1 MAIEEKIVVT
11 SEIAVTLKVM
21 GGKWKPLNLEL
32 LRTEG
37 TKRYSE
43 ILRYIG
49 DAPKKL

>member
-11 SEIAVTLKVM
+11 SEIAVTLKEM

-37 TKRYSE
+37 NKTLFRDTE
-43 ILRYIG
+43 IYRRCS
-49 DAPKKL
+49 